1 MKMLYFVNFFL
12 KNNEFLISCIYV
24 ILILLKPK
32 KNIFVRLNNCLKMKD
47 LKLPFVAKLTLVLI
61 SIILIGFLAKVGK
74 TVLAPLFFSV
84 LMALLFLPFANFLEK
99 RLRFSRTI
107 STFSS
112 LLIMLFVLSGLV
124 YFFSVQLSDFANDFP
139 VLKEQVS
146 KSFND
151 LQLWISRTFNLNIHS
166 QMSYINQGL
175 EKLLASTAIILGFTV
190 SMFSSTMA
198 FFIFSALFFI
208 FILNYRRL
216 LYNFIISI
224 FQKEHFAKVNE
235 GIMEIQKII
244 KEYISGL
251 FIQIIIVSILAAI
264 LLSVLGVKYAILL
277 AVLTGLLNIIPY
289 VGIIFSA
296 LVACLISFATG
307 GEHTLIVLIGYLVIH
322 AVDANLTLPLV
333 VGSKVKINALFTF
346 IGLLIGEELW
356 GISGMFL
363 SIPFLAILK
372 IIFER
377 VEGLQPWGRVLGE
390 ESKQHRVRRKYKI
403 TKNIT
408 LEEKE

>member
-1 MKMLYFVNFFL
+1 MK
-12 KNNEFLISCIYV
+12 IQ
-24 ILILLKPK
+24 
-32 KNIFVRLNNCLKMKD
+32 
-47 LKLPFVAKLTLVLI
+47 LPFVLRLALILI
-61 SIILIGFLAKVGK
+61 SILAVGYLAKIGK
-74 TVLAPLFFSV
+74 TVLAPLFFSI
-84 LMALLFLPFANFLEK
+84 LMALLFLPFANFLERK
-99 RLRFSRTI
+99 LRFSRTI

-112 LLIMLFVLSGLV
+112 LLLMMAVLTGLV
-124 YFFSVQLSDFANDFP
+124 YLFSTQLSDYANDLP
-139 VLKEQVS
+139 VLKSQVS
-146 KSFND
+146 ESFTE
-151 LQLWISRTFNLNIHS
+151 LQIWISKTFDLNFNA
-166 QMSYINQGL
+166 QMSYLNQAL
-175 EKLLASTAIILGFTV
+175 EKLLSSTALILGFTV

-198 FFIFSALFFI
+198 FFLFSALFFI

-216 LYNFIISI
+216 LYQFIISI
-224 FQKEHFAKVNE
+224 FHNQHFERVNE

-251 FIQIIIVSILAAI
+251 FIQIVIVSTLTSI

-277 AVLTGLLNIIPY
+277 GVLTGLMNVIPY
-289 VGIIFSA
+289 VGIIFST
-296 LVACLISFATG
+296 LIACLISFATG
-307 GEHTLIVLIGYLVIH
+307 GNHTLFVLVGYFIIH
-322 AVDANLTLPLV
+322 AIDGNIILPLV

-377 VEGLQPWGRVLGE
+377 VEGLQPWGSVLGE
-390 ESKQHRVRRKYKI
+390 ETKVKKARKKYKI

-408 LEEKE
+408 LEEKD

>member
-1 MKMLYFVNFFL
+1 MKQLQ
-12 KNNEFLISCIYV
+12 
-24 ILILLKPK
+24 
-32 KNIFVRLNNCLKMKD
+32 
-47 LKLPFVAKLTLVLI
+47 LPFIARLTLVLI
-61 SIILIGFLAKVGK
+61 SILLIGFLARIGK

-84 LMALLFLPFANFLEK
+84 LMALLFLPFANVLERK
-99 RLRFSRTI
+99 LRFSRVL

-112 LLIMLFVLSGLV
+112 LLVMLIVLSALV
-124 YFFSVQLSDFANDFP
+124 YFFSVQLSDFAKDFP
-139 VLKEQVS
+139 VLKEQVA

-151 LQLWISRTFNLNIHS
+151 LQQWVSQTFNVKI
-166 QMSYINQGL
+166 QKQASYINQGL
-175 EKLLASTAIILGFTV
+175 EKLLSSTAIILSFTV
-190 SMFSSTMA
+190 TMFSSTLA
-198 FFIFSALFFI
+198 FFAFSALFFI

-216 LYNFIISI
+216 LYQFVTSLFRQQHFERVNDAIS
-224 FQKEHFAKVNE
+224 
-235 GIMEIQKII
+235 EIQKII

-251 FIQIIIVSILAAI
+251 FIQIIIVSILTAL
-264 LLSVLGVKYAILL
+264 LLSILGVKYAILL
-277 AVLTGLLNIIPY
+277 AVLTGLLNVIPY
-289 VGIIFSA
+289 IGIVFSC
-296 LVACLISFATG
+296 LIACLISFATG
-307 GEHTLIVLIGYLVIH
+307 GNHTLFILLGYLGIH
-322 AVDANLTLPLV
+322 AIDANLTLPLV

-377 VEGLQPWGRVLGE
+377 VEGLEPWGRVLGE
-390 ESKQHRVRRKYKI
+390 EQRPQRVRRKYKI

>member
-1 MKMLYFVNFFL
+1 MK
-12 KNNEFLISCIYV
+12 IQ
-24 ILILLKPK
+24 
-32 KNIFVRLNNCLKMKD
+32 
-47 LKLPFVAKLTLVLI
+47 LPFVLRLALILI
-61 SIILIGFLAKVGK
+61 SILAVGYLAKIGK
-74 TVLAPLFFSV
+74 TVLAPLFFSI
-84 LMALLFLPFANFLEK
+84 LMALLFLPFANFLERK
-99 RLRFSRTI
+99 LRFSRTI

-112 LLIMLFVLSGLV
+112 LLLMMAVLTGLV
-124 YFFSVQLSDFANDFP
+124 YFFSTQLSDFANDLP
-139 VLKEQVS
+139 VLKSQVS
-146 KSFND
+146 ESFTE
-151 LQLWISRTFNLNIHS
+151 LQIWISKTFDLNFNA
-166 QMSYINQGL
+166 QMSYLNQAL
-175 EKLLASTAIILGFTV
+175 EKLLSSTALILGFTV

-198 FFIFSALFFI
+198 FFLFSALFFI

-216 LYNFIISI
+216 LYQFIISI
-224 FQKEHFAKVNE
+224 FHNQHFERVNE

-251 FIQIIIVSILAAI
+251 FIQIVIVSTLTSI

-277 AVLTGLLNIIPY
+277 GVLTGLMNVIPY
-289 VGIIFSA
+289 VCIIFST
-296 LVACLISFATG
+296 LIACLISFATG
-307 GEHTLIVLIGYLVIH
+307 GNHTLFVLVGYFIIH
-322 AVDANLTLPLV
+322 AIDGNIILPLV

-377 VEGLQPWGRVLGE
+377 VEGLQPWGSVLGE
-390 ESKQHRVRRKYKI
+390 ETKVKKARKKYKI

-408 LEEKE
+408 LEEKD